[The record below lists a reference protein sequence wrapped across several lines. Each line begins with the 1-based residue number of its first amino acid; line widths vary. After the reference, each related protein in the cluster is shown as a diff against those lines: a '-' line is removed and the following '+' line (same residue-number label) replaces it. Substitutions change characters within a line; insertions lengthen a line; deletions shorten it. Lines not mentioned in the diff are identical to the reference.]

1 MKPIN
6 GGTEPKTNN
15 IIQGA
20 RMNFKEV
27 KMKKSIFTIILIMG
41 LITPAML
48 DASVYYVHPESTQNC
63 IQDCLNACA
72 TGDTVLVGPGFYTEN
87 IHWPATTCIKLLSE
101 YGRDTTTIDGGGV
114 DRTVHMTGSFDTTT
128 VISGFKITNG
138 YAEYGGGIMCEYNNS
153 PIIENN
159 FITNNIA
166 YGIEYGHGGGIGL
179 YYYASP
185 IIRGNIISKN
195 QANGSWSGGGGIAVI
210 EGCAPVISDNIIEEN
225 YSTAAGA
232 GIMCHD
238 YSSAV
243 VTGNTIRK
251 NTSPVAGGG
260 ICMQRTLNTIV
271 IGNTITENDAPYG
284 AGLDTGNDDSSLV
297 RRNIISS
304 NINASGVT
312 CGRNNKSLIDSCIIV
327 DNEGGGVYLEV
338 TGNTI
343 LRHNN
348 IINNPGYAV
357 LNVSSSWL
365 NAKDNWWGDASGP
378 FHPDSNPSGLG
389 DTVSNY
395 VSFYPWLNEPVA
407 IGIKEEKIFPKSIL
421 TTHVYPNPFKDRVL
435 IQYQVSK
442 TSNVN
447 IVIFDLLGKKIRTL
461 VNNKQTAGKFTKT
474 WDGKDESGN
483 IVANGVYFLRYNTEN
498 YTSTKR
504 LLKIR

>member
-1 MKPIN
+1 MKCNIVSI
-6 GGTEPKTNN
+6 GT
-15 IIQGA
+15 
-20 RMNFKEV
+20 V
-27 KMKKSIFTIILIMG
+27 ILI
-41 LITPAML
+41 LFLFNITQAF
-48 DASVYYVHPESTQNC
+48 VWYVHPESTQNC

-72 TGDTVLVGPGFYTEN
+72 TGDTVLVAKGTYNEN
-87 IHWPATTCIKLLSE
+87 IYWPNTNSIKLISE
-101 YGRDTTTIDGGGV
+101 IGQDSTIIDGQSLTQVIFVAGQV
-114 DRTVHMTGSFDTTT
+114 DTTT

-138 YAEYGGGIMCEYNNS
+138 YAQYGGGIQCDYNNS

-159 FITNNIA
+159 LITENIA
-166 YGIEYGHGGGIGL
+166 YGTAYGHGGGIGL
-179 YYYASP
+179 DYYASP

-195 QANGSWSGGGGIAVI
+195 QATGSWSGGGGIVVI

-225 YSTAAGA
+225 YSTAGGA

-260 ICMQRTLNTIV
+260 ICMQRTINTVV

-297 RRNIISS
+297 RRNIITS
-304 NINASGVT
+304 NTNASGVT

-327 DNEGGGVYLEV
+327 NNEGGGVYLEV

-378 FHPDSNPSGLG
+378 YHPDSNPSGLG
-389 DTVSNY
+389 DTVSDY
-395 VSFYPWLNEPVA
+395 VKFYPWLTEPVV
-407 IGIKEEKIFPKSIL
+407 IGIKEGKILPKSII
-421 TTHVYPNPFKDRVL
+421 TTHVYPNPFKDRVF

-447 IVIFDLLGKKIRTL
+447 IVIYDLLGKKIRTL
-461 VNNKQTAGKFTKT
+461 ISNKQNAGRYTKI
-474 WDGKDESGN
+474 WDSKDDFGN
-483 IVANGVYFLRYNTEN
+483 QASNGVYFLRLESMGYKA
-498 YTSTKR
+498 TKR
-504 LLKIR
+504 LIKIR